1 MKKGNLKV
9 NIILLFILIFLIV
22 ICSLNNIYPVL
33 LFEGNLFFWVILT
46 IITFLICGFPRTKNY
61 LNKVTIRYIIIAL
74 LGYLLVIYLL
84 GIFTGFTRT
93 VFSLQFINVLKNIIP
108 VILLAISKEIIRYML
123 VKHSKNN
130 KQLVAITIVYI
141 IFDLVTKNIGNSF
154 VTVPQIFTFV
164 FLNCLPTIAREALCT
179 YITSKVSL
187 IPTMIYVISFD
198 VAIYLL
204 PIYPNLGN
212 YLNSVI
218 GLVFPFLVYR
228 TISRLVKYNQK
239 QDLNLNKHYFIIF
252 LIPLIIFVAT
262 VIILI
267 SGIFSYKMIAIGSDS
282 MNPIYYRG
290 DAIIYKHKKIEEIKE
305 KDILV
310 FNYNGAII
318 THRVVNIIIKDGK
331 IYFQTKGD
339 NNNDVDPN
347 LVDSSKVYGVV
358 NYIVKY
364 IGYPTIWIQDLV

>member
-9 NIILLFILIFLIV
+9 NIILLSILIFLIV
-22 ICSLNNIYPVL
+22 ICSLNKIYPIL
-33 LFEGNLFFWVILT
+33 LFEGNLIFWVILAV
-46 IITFLICGFPRTKNY
+46 ITFLMCGFPRIKHY
-61 LNKVTIRYIIIAL
+61 LNKITIRYIVIAL

-93 VFSLQFINVLKNIIP
+93 VFSLELINIIKNILP
-108 VILLAISKEIIRYML
+108 VILLVISKEIIRYIL
-123 VKHSKNN
+123 VKHSTNS
-130 KQLVAITIVYI
+130 KQLIAITIVYI

-154 VTVPQIFTFV
+154 TTIPQVFTFI

-187 IPTMIYVISFD
+187 IPTIVYVLAFEI
-198 VAIYLL
+198 AIYIL

-218 GLVFPFLVYR
+218 GLVFPFLVYGN
-228 TISRLVKYNQK
+228 ISKFVKYNQK
-239 QDLNLNKHYFIIF
+239 QYLNLKKHYFILF
-252 LIPLIIFVAT
+252 LIPLVIFVT
-262 VIILI
+262 IVIILI

-282 MNPIYYRG
+282 MNPVYYRG
-290 DAIIYKHKKIEEIKE
+290 DAVIYKEKKINEIKE
-305 KDILV
+305 EDILV

-318 THRVVNIIIKDGK
+318 THRVVNIITKDDK

-339 NNNDVDPN
+339 NNNDVDPT
-347 LVDSSKVYGVV
+347 LVDSSNVYGVV

-364 IGYPTIWIQDLV
+364 IGYPTLWIQELV